1 MCLPISLTL
10 CPLIPTDYSPTCFAG
25 IMLLTTRAELYGG
38 TIFLFCSPSWDDLSQ
53 SKLAFSN
60 LKILPVLFLNYVGTI
75 ACYQDKPTLKAIFL
89 SPGYFYTLYW
99 NTRTGLTLSSVNSA
113 YVLLSALQY
122 EVNKLNQSCHWQWSS
137 SCEILTKKSG
147 TITTFIILLTNFNWF
162 VRKLFSFVISLN
174 QYDLCTIF
182 CLVESW

>member
-1 MCLPISLTL
+1 MSSHSHRLF
-10 CPLIPTDYSPTCFAG
+10 TD
-25 IMLLTTRAELYGG
+25 
-38 TIFLFCSPSWDDLSQ
+38 LFCRNHAPHYQSRVMRRNHLPLLLSFMGWLSQ
-53 SKLAFSN
+53 SKLAFHN
-60 LKILPVLFLNYVGTI
+60 LKILPVLFLNSVGTV
-75 ACYQDKPTLKAIFL
+75 ASYQDKPTLKAIFL
-89 SPGYFYTLYW
+89 SPGYFYTPCW

-113 YVLLSALQY
+113 YVLSSALQY

-137 SCEILTKKSG
+137 SCKILTKKSG